1 MFRQIEIA
9 ALIAGIVALA
19 GVGAWL
25 YIDALQSRI
34 EHLESQVVV
43 KPIEAEAEAYHKTAI
58 ERIKEIE
65 EEYRETN
72 ESVGDDSNH
81 SAGVA
86 DLDWMFR

>member
-1 MFRQIEIA
+1 MFSRLEIA
-9 ALIAGIVALA
+9 AIIAGIVALA

-34 EHLESQVVV
+34 ESLESQVVA
-43 KPIEAEAEAYHKTAI
+43 KPIEAKAEAYHQTAI

-72 ESVGDDSNH
+72 ESVGDSNH
-81 SAGVA
+81 SSGVA